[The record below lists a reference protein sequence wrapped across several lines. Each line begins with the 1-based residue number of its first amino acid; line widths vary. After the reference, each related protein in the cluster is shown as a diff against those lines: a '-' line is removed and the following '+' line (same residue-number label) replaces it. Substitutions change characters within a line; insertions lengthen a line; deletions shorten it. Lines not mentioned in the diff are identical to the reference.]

1 MDKETFVL
9 SLARGIINGDVSA
22 EDVLKFGAILTEL
35 FGKERLKRV
44 PYPYL
49 IEAVHAYAAHDI
61 THLMQILTWAMQ
73 HTEEPR
79 GSL

>member
-1 MDKETFVL
+1 MNRETFVL

-22 EDVLKFGAILTEL
+22 EDVLKCGTIVTEL

-49 IEAVHAYAAHDI
+49 VEAVYAYAAHDI
-61 THLMQILTWAMQ
+61 SNLMQILKFAMQ

>member
-1 MDKETFVL
+1 MERETFVL

-22 EDVLKFGAILTEL
+22 TDVLKCGAIMTDL

-49 IEAVHAYAAHDI
+49 IEAVYAYATHDVNN
-61 THLMQILTWAMQ
+61 LMQILTYAMQ

-79 GSL
+79 GS